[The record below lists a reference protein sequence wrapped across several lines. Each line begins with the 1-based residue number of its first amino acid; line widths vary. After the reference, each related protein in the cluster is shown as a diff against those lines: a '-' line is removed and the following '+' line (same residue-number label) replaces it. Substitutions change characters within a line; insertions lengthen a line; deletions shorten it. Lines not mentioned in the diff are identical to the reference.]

1 MLRGRA
7 PELGR
12 LDELLDAARRGMS
25 GALVLRGEAGIG
37 KTALL
42 DHVAASAGD
51 ARILRAEGV
60 QSDMELPFAAL
71 QQLCS
76 PVLGDIARLPA
87 PQHDALGTAFG
98 LSGGP
103 RPGPFPVRPARLSLP
118 PAAARAHPLALAGP
132 GPRA

>member
-51 ARILRAEGV
+51 ARLLRAEGV

-76 PVLGDIARLPA
+76 PGLGDIARLPP
-87 PQHDALGTAFG
+87 PQHAAPGTAFR

-103 RPGPFPVRPARLSLP
+103 APRPRP
-118 PAAARAHPLALAGP
+118 
-132 GPRA
+132 PRAPRV